1 MRALLVILALTGMAR
16 ADSSIGALTGDFDAE
31 RCTMNDAPYRHDW
44 DSATVKR
51 LQPKGLYL
59 KQAAGRHHLLFV
71 TSFSDQPPRAVAV
84 DERTGRTV
92 AAIANR
98 EVVLI
103 ESESGELLG
112 LLPIHDL
119 APAGGVDSGSALVVG
134 DTLVVALFHRIAT
147 GAALVAL
154 DVKSHAIKWK
164 ADVEQMNVPHSK
176 YFNDVS
182 LARRGDV
189 VVMRGYEAA
198 GCYQQTFAL
207 ATGRRISSTLHA
219 AHR

>member
-1 MRALLVILALTGMAR
+1 MRALLVILALASVAH
-16 ADSSIGALTGDFDAE
+16 ADSSIGTLTGDFDAK

-59 KQAAGRHHLLFV
+59 KQAAGRHHLLFAN
-71 TSFSDQPPRAVAV
+71 SFSDQPPRAVAV
-84 DERTGRTV
+84 DVRRGRIVASIAERDVTLV
-92 AAIANR
+92 ENEA
-98 EVVLI
+98 
-103 ESESGELLG
+103 GELVE
-112 LLPIHDL
+112 LLQIRRLDPSGFADSAVTL
-119 APAGGVDSGSALVVG
+119 AAG
-134 DTLVVALFHRIAT
+134 DTIVVALFHRIAT

-154 DVKSHAIKWK
+154 DRKSHAIKWK
-164 ADVEQMNVPHSK
+164 ADVAQMNVPHSK

-182 LARRGDV
+182 LERHGDV
-189 VVMRGYEAA
+189 LVMRGYEAA

-207 ATGRRISSTLHA
+207 ATGQRLSSTLHR